1 MVLQKK
7 EIIFAFHSMKE
18 DINSRTVWFGTFI
31 FVFVR
36 SERLGGWVSIIVR
49 QMIA

>member
-1 MVLQKK
+1 MGFTKG
-7 EIIFAFHSMKE
+7 EIGTRGQIKE

-36 SERLGGWVSIIVR
+36 SKRLGGWVSIIVR

>member
-1 MVLQKK
+1 MGFTKG
-7 EIIFAFHSMKE
+7 EIGTRGQIKE

-31 FVFVR
+31 FVFVK

-49 QMIA
+49 QRIA